1 MFWAGIPIGLW
12 LAFRCDFGL
21 HGLWHGLTVSLVYGS
36 TVGVW
41 LGLNTDWN
49 KEVQKVQKRL
59 QEDKANW
66 EAQRR
71 RSGEGESAGV

>member
-1 MFWAGIPIGLW
+1 MSWAGIPIGLW
-12 LAFRCDFGL
+12 LAFRCDLGL

-36 TVGVW
+36 AVGVW

-49 KEVQKVQKRL
+49 REVQKVQKRL
-59 QEDKANW
+59 QADKANW
-66 EAQRR
+66 DAQRR